1 MHIPTLVF
9 LLLIIIASLL
19 WLLSSL
25 VKGHDRDIA
34 EAQIE
39 ILLEAQIRI
48 CDGTDKA
55 PMAHLIDIQND
66 LEKGLA

>member
-1 MHIPTLVF
+1 MHTPTIVF
-9 LLLIIIASLL
+9 LLLLIIFSLL

-25 VKGHDRDIA
+25 VRGHDRDIA

-39 ILLEAQIRI
+39 ILVEAQIRI
-48 CDGTDKA
+48 CDGPDKA